1 MVNMSVRRFLLF
13 LYFLGYGISVFAQ
26 PAVQAD
32 SLLLALEKLPERE
45 RVVQANAQFYKL
57 FSADFAKATALGEK
71 VLAICRKARWK
82 DQEALTLKNL
92 GVVNYLQGNY
102 EQALEYSQ
110 TALSVYEQLGDAA
123 GQGAVY
129 NELANFSKKRKEF
142 DRVFEYLDR
151 AYKLCKAAGDSLCLS
166 TSMDNRGLA
175 LLEQGQFAA
184 ADSLFRQV
192 LLLREALRDSVGL
205 TYVYNNLAEVAIGQ
219 GNVEASL
226 NYLGN
231 STEIRRRLGD
241 RQGVAININNMGEVL
256 LMTGSPEN
264 AIPFFEQS
272 LKESRAL
279 NFNDL
284 ARHTMEMLAKA
295 HKSTGNHELAFDWLS
310 QSYALKDSLF
320 DVKRSAQIAEMQE
333 KYDSE
338 KREKELVREQARVR
352 QRTILLVF
360 SGGSLGLLSVIFA
373 LAMRQSRQRRE
384 QLLLES
390 ELREKLLLQESENEL
405 QQERLRI
412 SRDLHDHLG
421 AELTLIRS
429 ALSRRA
435 FLSEKPE
442 EKTELN
448 AIGDNAR
455 RAMEELRET
464 VWAIGGEANTVENI
478 ALHLRDFASRFET
491 AEIEV
496 QWHPE
501 AGALKLNSTQT
512 LHLYRIARE
521 AVNNAL
527 KYAPGSKVL
536 VEFYAAAGV
545 LMLEISDNGPGFG
558 PPPHRQGY
566 GLRNMRQRAEE
577 IGGKCAIKS
586 TEKGVS
592 VSIALPV

>member
-1 MVNMSVRRFLLF
+1 M
-13 LYFLGYGISVFAQ
+13 
-26 PAVQAD
+26 
-32 SLLLALEKLPERE
+32 
-45 RVVQANAQFYKL
+45 
-57 FSADFAKATALGEK
+57 
-71 VLAICRKARWK
+71 
-82 DQEALTLKNL
+82 
-92 GVVNYLQGNY
+92 
-102 EQALEYSQ
+102 
-110 TALSVYEQLGDAA
+110 
-123 GQGAVY
+123 
-129 NELANFSKKRKEF
+129 
-142 DRVFEYLDR
+142 
-151 AYKLCKAAGDSLCLS
+151 
-166 TSMDNRGLA
+166 
-175 LLEQGQFAA
+175 
-184 ADSLFRQV
+184 
-192 LLLREALRDSVGL
+192 LLREALRDSVGL
-205 TYVYNNLAEVAIGQ
+205 TYVFNNLAEVAIGLRKW
-219 GNVEASL
+219 EASL
-226 NYLGN
+226 YYLGN

-256 LMTGSPEN
+256 MMTGAPEN

-333 KYDSE
+333 KYESE

-352 QRTILLVF
+352 QRTILLAF
-360 SGGSLGLLSVIFA
+360 SGGSLGLLSIIFG
-373 LAMRQSRQRRE
+373 LAMRQSKARQK
-384 QLLLES
+384 QLLLEA

-442 EKTELN
+442 EKMELN

-464 VWAIGGEANTVENI
+464 VWAIGGEENTVENI

-491 AEIEV
+491 AKIEV
-496 QWHPE
+496 QWSAK
-501 AGALKLNSTQT
+501 AGKLKLNSTQT

-527 KYAPGSKVL
+527 KYAPGSEVRVDFSTIADGLLLK
-536 VEFYAAAGV
+536 
-545 LMLEISDNGPGFG
+545 ISDNGPGFG
-558 PPPHRQGY
+558 SPPQRQGY
-566 GLRNMRQRAEE
+566 GLRNMKQRAEE
-577 IGGKCAIKS
+577 IGGACAIKS
-586 TEKGVS
+586 TEKGVT

>member
-1 MVNMSVRRFLLF
+1 MSVRRFLVY
-13 LYFLGYGISVFAQ
+13 LYFLGYGIPVLAQ

-32 SLLLALEKLPERE
+32 SLFLALEKLPVRD
-45 RVVQANAQFYKL
+45 RVEQANAQFYKL
-57 FSADFAKATALGEK
+57 FSADFSKAAALGEQ
-71 VLAICRKARWK
+71 VLAICRKAGWK

-102 EQALEYSQ
+102 KQALEYCQ
-110 TALSVYEQLGDAA
+110 TALTIYEQLGDAA

-129 NELANFSKKRKEF
+129 NELANFAKKRKEY

-151 AYKLCKAAGDSLCLS
+151 SYQLCEAAGDSLCLS

-184 ADSLFRQV
+184 ADTLFRQV
-192 LLLREALRDSVGL
+192 LLLREALHDSVGL
-205 TYVYNNLAEVAIGQ
+205 TYVFNNLAEAAIGL
-219 GNVEASL
+219 GNREASL
-226 NYLGN
+226 NYLGS

-256 LMTGSPEN
+256 LMTGAPEN

-279 NFNDL
+279 HFNDL

-295 HKSTGNHELAFDWLS
+295 HKSTGNHALAFDWLS

-320 DVKRSAQIAEMQE
+320 DAKRSAQIAEMQE
-333 KYDSE
+333 KYESE

-352 QRTILLVF
+352 QRTTLLAF
-360 SGGSLGLLSVIFA
+360 SGTGLGLLSVIFL
-373 LAMRQSRQRRE
+373 LAMRQSKARQK
-384 QLLLES
+384 QLLREA
-390 ELREKLLLQESENEL
+390 ELREKLLLQEAENEL
-405 QQERLRI
+405 QRERLRI

-442 EKTELN
+442 EKMELN

-464 VWAIGGEANTVENI
+464 VWAIGGEAHAVENI
-478 ALHLRDFASRFET
+478 ALHLRDFASRFEI
-491 AEIEV
+491 AKIEV
-496 QWHPE
+496 QWSAE
-501 AGALKLNSTQT
+501 AGKLKLNSTQT

-521 AVNNAL
+521 GVNNAV
-527 KYAPGSKVL
+527 KYAPGSEIRVDFSATPEGLLLK
-536 VEFYAAAGV
+536 
-545 LMLEISDNGPGFG
+545 ISDDGPGFG
-558 PPPHRQGY
+558 PQPHRPGY
-566 GLRNMRQRAEE
+566 GLRNMKQRAEE
-577 IGGKCAIKS
+577 IGGACNIKS
-586 TEKGVS
+586 TAQGVT
-592 VSIALPV
+592 VAIALPV

>member
-1 MVNMSVRRFLLF
+1 MVNMSVRRFLVY
-13 LYFLGYGISVFAQ
+13 LYFLGYGIPVFAQ
-26 PAVQAD
+26 PVAQTD
-32 SLLLALEKLPERE
+32 SLFLALEKLPERD
-45 RVVQANAQFYKL
+45 RVEQVNAQFYKL
-57 FSADFAKATALGEK
+57 FSADFVKAAALGEQ
-71 VLAICRKARWK
+71 VLAICRKAGWK

-92 GVVNYLQGNY
+92 GVVTYLQGNY
-102 EQALEYSQ
+102 EKALEYCQ
-110 TALSVYEQLGDAA
+110 TALTIYEQLGDAA
-123 GQGAVY
+123 GQGAMY
-129 NELANFSKKRKEF
+129 NEMANFFKKRKEY

-151 AYKLCKAAGDSLCLS
+151 SYKLCKAAGDSLCLS

-184 ADSLFRQV
+184 ADTIFRRV

-205 TYVYNNLAEVAIGQ
+205 TYVFNNLAEAAIGL
-219 GNVEASL
+219 GNMEASL

-256 LMTGSPEN
+256 MMTGAPEN

-279 NFNDL
+279 HFNDL

-295 HKSTGNHELAFDWLS
+295 HKSTGKHELAFDWLS

-320 DVKRSAQIAEMQE
+320 DAKRSAQIAEMQE
-333 KYDSE
+333 KYESE

-352 QRTILLVF
+352 QRTILLAF
-360 SGGSLGLLSVIFA
+360 SGGSLGLLSIIFL
-373 LAMRQSRQRRE
+373 LAMRQSKARQK
-384 QLLLES
+384 QLLLEG
-390 ELREKLLLQESENEL
+390 ELREKLLLRESENEL
-405 QQERLRI
+405 QRERLRI

-435 FLSEKPE
+435 FLSEKQE
-442 EKTELN
+442 EKSELN

-464 VWAIGGEANTVENI
+464 VWAIGGEENTVENI

-491 AEIEV
+491 AKIEV
-496 QWHPE
+496 HWSPE
-501 AGALKLNSTQT
+501 SGKLKLNSTQT

-527 KYAPGSKVL
+527 KYAPGSYISIAFRQKEGWL
-536 VEFYAAAGV
+536 D
-545 LMLEISDNGPGFG
+545 LEITDNGPGLKNNQNHTG
-558 PPPHRQGY
+558 H
-566 GLRNMRQRAEE
+566 GLRNMQTRAREM
-577 IGGKCAIKS
+577 GGHCDINS
-586 TEKGVS
+586 SSNGVQ
-592 VSIALPV
+592 VLLKIPV